1 MASEVLVPRLGWSME
16 EGIFNEWLK
25 DEGEAVEVGDNLFVL
40 EGEKAIQD
48 IESFDAG
55 ILRRLPNGPAP
66 GDVVQVGQL
75 LGYLVAG
82 DEIPPFEEAGFVVPA
97 PAPPA
102 AAPEPSPKPP
112 VITKPKTPGAGRI
125 AISPRARRLAEQMSV
140 DWTVIAG
147 TGRDG
152 RVREI
157 DIRSAAEPRP
167 DQQTQGPG
175 QVVTVGPI
183 RKAIARRLGKA
194 SQETVPVTLFRSVR
208 AEALVALRAAEG
220 VSYSDILVNLVAA
233 CLRDHPVMNSTWTSE
248 GIWYPDDV
256 NISLAVDTDA
266 GLLAPVILQADR
278 LSLAEISA
286 TSSSLAEKAQAGQL
300 RQSDLQGGTFTIS
313 NLGMH
318 GVEHFTPILNP
329 PQCSTLGV
337 GTITPEP
344 VCEGE
349 DIIAGLLL
357 HLSLTFDHRIVD
369 GAPAARFLEDICQRI
384 LQV

>member
-1 MASEVLVPRLGWSME
+1 MACEVLVPRLGWSME

-25 DEGEAVEVGDNLFVL
+25 DEGEAVQVGDNLFVL

-66 GDVVQVGQL
+66 GDVVEVGQL
-75 LGYLVAG
+75 LGYLVAEG
-82 DEIPPFEEAGFVVPA
+82 EIPPFEEPGFVAPA

-102 AAPEPSPKPP
+102 EAPKPTP
-112 VITKPKTPGAGRI
+112 KTPLPTKPETPGAGRI

-140 DWTVIAG
+140 DWTTIAG

-157 DIRSAAEPRP
+157 DIRSAAEAHPEQP
-167 DQQTQGPG
+167 TLGPG
-175 QVVTVGPI
+175 QVVKPTPI
-183 RKAIARRLGKA
+183 RQAIARRLGKA
-194 SQETVPVTLFRSVR
+194 SLETAPVTLFRAVR

-220 VSYSDILVNLVAA
+220 VSYNDILVSLVAP
-233 CLRDHPVMNSTWTSE
+233 CLRDHPVMNSAWTSE

-256 NISLAVDTDA
+256 NISFAVDTDA
-266 GLLAPVILQADR
+266 GLLAPVIGQADS

-286 TSSSLAEKAQAGQL
+286 ISSSLAEKAQAGQL
-300 RQSDLQGGTFTIS
+300 QQSDLQSGTFTIS

-318 GVEHFTPILNP
+318 GVEQFTPILNP

>member
-1 MASEVLVPRLGWSME
+1 MV
-16 EGIFNEWLK
+16 INLK
-25 DEGEAVEVGDNLFVL
+25 T
-40 EGEKAIQD
+40 
-48 IESFDAG
+48 AG
-55 ILRRLPNGPAP
+55 
-66 GDVVQVGQL
+66 
-75 LGYLVAG
+75 
-82 DEIPPFEEAGFVVPA
+82 
-97 PAPPA
+97 
-102 AAPEPSPKPP
+102 S
-112 VITKPKTPGAGRI
+112 GRI
-125 AISPRARRLAEQMSV
+125 AISPRARRLAEQMNV
-140 DWTVIAG
+140 DWTAISG

-152 RVREI
+152 RIREI
-157 DIRSAAEPRP
+157 DIRSAAEPSP

-194 SQETVPVTLFRSVR
+194 SLETVPVTLFRSVR

-318 GVEHFTPILNP
+318 GVEQFTPILNP